1 LEIVCK
7 NCGVGI
13 SVLGI
18 FEISIGTDVGISVF

>member
-7 NCGVGI
+7 NWAVGV

-18 FEISIGTDVGISVF
+18 FEISIGTVAGISVF